1 MNRFSLLLTLAL
13 LPACALAQTVAPPDI
28 PNPPPGVSGQEGL
41 NATAWVQTSA
51 ESRIA
56 ALQAYRL
63 ATRQL
68 DVALKDKNWTAAVEQ
83 GRDYRKLPPA
93 VILDLDETVL
103 DNSPYQARLVRDN
116 AVYSGASWESWV
128 NEAAAP
134 AIAGSVAFLRA
145 AAGRGVR
152 IFYVSNRGA
161 AEETATRENLKRL
174 GAPIDW
180 RFDAVLMN
188 GERPAWTSDKTSRR
202 AFVAQTHR
210 VLLIV
215 GDDMNDFVPA
225 KPLTL
230 AERDALLNRYADYW
244 GDRWI
249 LLSNPLYGSWE
260 GALFDYRYDLSRE
273 EILRRK
279 YQALRFGAT
288 EVVAVEKASTA
299 TR

>member
-1 MNRFSLLLTLAL
+1 MGADL
-13 LPACALAQTVAPPDI
+13 
-28 PNPPPGVSGQEGL
+28 G
-41 NATAWVQTSA
+41 
-51 ESRIA
+51 RIA
-56 ALQAYRL
+56 HRRHSGLPFGDAPIGGGFE
-63 ATRQL
+63 RQKV
-68 DVALKDKNWTAAVEQ
+68 DGG
-83 GRDYRKLPPA
+83 GRAGAGDYRELPPA

-145 AAGRGVR
+145 AAARGVA

-244 GDRWI
+244 GR
-249 LLSNPLYGSWE
+249 PLDFAFQS
-260 GALFDYRYDLSRE
+260 
-273 EILRRK
+273 
-279 YQALRFGAT
+279 ALRLVGRRAFRLSLRSVARKKFCGANT
-288 EVVAVEKASTA
+288 RRCALAQPRSWRQKKNQRRRDEVPYSRCVG
-299 TR
+299 